1 MVQLFQYFAIRL
13 FCLVLLV
20 VAIVFLVQAVRV
32 KMWGKSKVTYFLITT
47 VCVALMVYLWNLNLF
62 SYESTN
68 REDLIPAFESNFGFL
83 PPEEV
88 EEIKPKN
95 YVIYDSDAHWMSFTY
110 DSMVFDRILEHDQP
124 LKLLDQDSLGFE
136 SVVNELASNQNNPPW
151 FLVNSRNTNKVYL
164 KEDFLNSTRSEYY
177 LWVDSENNMVNLFVG
192 SSD

>member
-1 MVQLFQYFAIRL
+1 
-13 FCLVLLV
+13 
-20 VAIVFLVQAVRV
+20 
-32 KMWGKSKVTYFLITT
+32 MWGKSKVTYFLITT

-62 SYESTN
+62 STESTN

-88 EEIKPKN
+88 EEIKLKN

-124 LKLLDQDSLGFE
+124 LKLLGQDSVGFE